1 MSFWTVKLLE
11 IKIALFYLIHIM
23 LKRCLKCL
31 STFNSPMSHR
41 MIQKIHL
48 VKNYDDG
55 VLQEKYAQII
65 GSFMF

>member
-1 MSFWTVKLLE
+1 
-11 IKIALFYLIHIM
+11 
-23 LKRCLKCL
+23 
-31 STFNSPMSHR
+31 MSHR

-65 GSFMF
+65 GSFMFWQTVYVMLLYMSRYT

>member
-1 MSFWTVKLLE
+1 
-11 IKIALFYLIHIM
+11 
-23 LKRCLKCL
+23 
-31 STFNSPMSHR
+31 MSHR